1 MRYLQN
7 RTALSF
13 GLPLAITAI
22 LLLVLNVF
30 WFKKNADGDYI
41 DNGLVYETKRS
52 ETKNI
57 QMVYEGVGV
66 IELRD
71 DLKIAIKNLDKLVSD
86 MSISEMESEFNES
99 SLFGADSPF
108 FPMFNFKK
116 EHSEE
121 DKSAIRDAYT
131 LWFTDRAVMTQS
143 VEQINKKIESHN
155 NSNDFF
161 RFLYSVILI
170 LFPLYVLPISI
181 SFFRLHS
188 YRWPI
193 SIITVFTAWTGIGY
207 VLMLT
212 WSAWPKGKFS

>member
-1 MRYLQN
+1 MKHLHN
-7 RTALSF
+7 RTTLSF
-13 GLPLAITAI
+13 GILLAITAI
-22 LLLVLNVF
+22 LLLILNVF

-41 DNGLVYETKRS
+41 DNGLKYFDSSSYDNMSWVEKFELYQDHGYIDSGTI
-52 ETKNI
+52 N
-57 QMVYEGVGV
+57 YEGEEV
-66 IELRD
+66 INYRNDIEAAL
-71 DLKIAIKNLDKLVSD
+71 KNLMNEYYPESVNNVDTSDTTEFKLVTD
-86 MSISEMESEFNES
+86 PDIIAKFNAVAEDRKYLEKTISE
-99 SLFGADSPF
+99 
-108 FPMFNFKK
+108 
-116 EHSEE
+116 
-121 DKSAIRDAYT
+121 
-131 LWFTDRAVMTQS
+131 
-143 VEQINKKIESHN
+143 INKKIESHN

>member
-22 LLLVLNVF
+22 LLLILNVF
-30 WFKKNADGDYI
+30 LVKKNADGDYI
-41 DNGLVYETKRS
+41 DNGLKFNSYK
-52 ETKNI
+52 
-57 QMVYEGVGV
+57 GVEV
-66 IELRD
+66 INHRND
-71 DLKIAIKNLDKLVSD
+71 IKAALQNLMNEYYPESVNNVDTSDTTEFKLVTD
-86 MSISEMESEFNES
+86 PDVIAKFNTVAEDRKYFEKAISE
-99 SLFGADSPF
+99 
-108 FPMFNFKK
+108 
-116 EHSEE
+116 
-121 DKSAIRDAYT
+121 
-131 LWFTDRAVMTQS
+131 
-143 VEQINKKIESHN
+143 INKKITSHN
-155 NSNDFF
+155 NTRISG
-161 RFLYSVILI
+161 RLIGSIILI
-170 LFPLYVLPISI
+170 LFPIYVLPISI